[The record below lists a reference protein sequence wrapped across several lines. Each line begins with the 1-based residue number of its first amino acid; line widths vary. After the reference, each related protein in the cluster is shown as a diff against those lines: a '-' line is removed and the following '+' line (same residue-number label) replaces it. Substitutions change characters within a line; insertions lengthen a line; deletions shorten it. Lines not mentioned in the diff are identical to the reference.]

1 MLTGVDSMLEGS
13 RLRGTVALMRDVMS
27 DQTVK
32 DHAPCMW
39 DSRGSHDPIPVNVPQ
54 RRTHQMKA
62 GTRIL
67 LDLTAAS
74 HDPCEF
80 KDPEKV
86 RLDRDIDNYIHYGFG
101 PHRCLGMQMSRVV
114 LTEMFKGVVRL
125 QGLERADGPRGEMKN
140 FPASRWNGQIGRATD
155 SAWSGLRVYMTP
167 DQKSYWIMPTTMKV
181 RYDVANVRSDFR

>member
-1 MLTGVDSMLEGS
+1 
-13 RLRGTVALMRDVMS
+13 
-27 DQTVK
+27 
-32 DHAPCMW
+32 
-39 DSRGSHDPIPVNVPQ
+39 
-54 RRTHQMKA
+54 
-62 GTRIL
+62 
-67 LDLTAAS
+67 
-74 HDPCEF
+74 
-80 KDPEKV
+80 
-86 RLDRDIDNYIHYGFG
+86 
-101 PHRCLGMQMSRVV
+101 MQMSRVV